1 VIDEERVAGA
11 GLDGHGDAVPVMRA
25 EREDPEDEQ
34 VERALKEGTAGGGI
48 VSGSHSTPVSGF

>member
-34 VERALKEGTAGGGI
+34 VERALEEGLRGRGDRLW
-48 VSGSHSTPVSGF
+48 